1 MTLDAAGCP
10 QDDPHSE
17 CCCFAFVA
25 RSIHLGDAGH
35 MLRRLT
41 QLVVGL
47 VFLLGVFVGVVLGG
61 MRSKSPPVLN
71 AVRRFNRSVSN
82 PRQMATAGSPG
93 AYASVIRHVGRTSGR
108 EYETPIGAIA
118 TEDGFVVALPY
129 GANADWLKNL
139 LASGSA
145 SIVNEGS
152 TYRVD
157 QPEVVHDG
165 RGDRRLPGSR
175 SGGCCGCSVSTRASG
190 CGAPSCR
197 TPDAVDG
204 GTQAPFSHCS
214 AGAPVGVCSGAKLT
228 PRRSSPCRSSTSR
241 TWASGWAHAPA
252 GTLAGEILNQL

>member
-1 MTLDAAGCP
+1 MPATNMQAVWWATRGERVLPPGPGSWPNVAAEHASETILGEACP
-10 QDDPHSE
+10 YDDRNSRR
-17 CCCFAFVA
+17 CSARVA

-35 MLRRLT
+35 MLRRLI

-71 AVRRFNRSVSN
+71 AIRRFNRSVSN

-108 EYETPIGAIA
+108 EYETPIGAME

-129 GANADWLKNL
+129 GASADWLKNL

-145 SIVNEGS
+145 MIVNEGS

-157 QPEVVHDG
+157 QPEVVTMAEAID
-165 RGDRRLPGSR
+165 DFPPKERRMLRVFG
-175 SGGCCGCSVSTRASG
+175 
-190 CGAPSCR
+190 
-197 TPDAVDG
+197 VDK
-204 GTQAPFSHCS
+204 SLR
-214 AGAPVGVCSGAKLT
+214 V
-228 PRRSSPCRSSTSR
+228 RRSELQDT
-241 TWASGWAHAPA
+241 
-252 GTLAGEILNQL
+252 